1 MGFGR
6 NGHRIVAD
14 NFFKGGVDQLC
25 EVLVPHIDVQLD
37 AGIGADVVDIVGAD
51 GHPFAVAY
59 RNLGVQNFGENRNE
73 EGVAKSAQVSGTWH
87 FQGQVQSRKL
97 REIAGWASFIHSLD
111 SAEHVEKL
119 SRIATELGREI
130 SIFLQLSLDGAP
142 DRGGVIKSE
151 LAALAD
157 SVANLPQIKLV
168 GLMCVPP
175 VEYEHE
181 RAFSEIAEI
190 HQGFLG
196 NCPAATFLSAGMSS
210 DYEVA
215 ITHGATHLRIGSQI
229 LGSRADHP

>member
-1 MGFGR
+1 M
-6 NGHRIVAD
+6 
-14 NFFKGGVDQLC
+14 
-25 EVLVPHIDVQLD
+25 
-37 AGIGADVVDIVGAD
+37 
-51 GHPFAVAY
+51 
-59 RNLGVQNFGENRNE
+59 QNFGENRNE

-97 REIAGWASFIHSLD
+97 RDIAGWASFIHSLD

-130 SIFLQLSLDGAP
+130 SIFIQLSLDGAP

-157 SVANLPQIKLV
+157 SVANLPQIKMV

-196 NCPAATFLSAGMSS
+196 NFPAATFLSAGMSS

-229 LGSRADHP
+229 LGSRPYHP